1 MCICEKTHCSISYN
15 VFLAYINRYEKGK
28 ERVKKMDKS
37 MLKYIGKRL
46 LISVVTLFVILT
58 VLFLMTRFMPGT
70 PFNSEKLSPEQ
81 LKVIEAKYGLDK
93 PIPVQFFN
101 YLKNMLKGD
110 FGVSYVLYKDQNVSE
125 LVMQRA
131 KLSFLYGISATIF
144 GTIIGMLLGI
154 VAALNRNKIWD
165 NIATVISVL
174 GVSIPSFVFALLLV
188 IIFGVNLEWAPVMFM
203 EDSPI
208 SSSILPVLALSMSV
222 VANVARFTRTEM
234 ISVLGSEYM
243 TLAQAKGLDRRTL
256 IFKHALRNALIPVI
270 TILGPILVN
279 LMTGTMVVEQI
290 CVAPGLGTLLIQSIQ
305 ANDYNI
311 VMACSFLYAFM
322 YIIMMLIID
331 ISYGLIDPRIRLGKG
346 DN

>member
-1 MCICEKTHCSISYN
+1 

-222 VANVARFTRTEM
+222 IANVARFTRTEM

-256 IFKHALRNALIPVI
+256 IFKHALRNAILPVI
-270 TILGPILVN
+270 TYVGPMIAYTL
-279 LMTGTMVVEQI
+279 TGSFIVERI
-290 CVAPGLGTLLIQSIQ
+290 FSIPGLGKQFVSSITNRDYTVIMGTTIFLATLV
-305 ANDYNI
+305 I
-311 VMACSFLYAFM
+311 VMNVAV
-322 YIIMMLIID
+322 D
-331 ISYGLIDPRIRLGKG
+331 IVYKIIDPRIELK
-346 DN
+346 